1 MGEAL
6 VQDVIATVESL
17 MGSRP
22 LARLPAAG
30 PAQALGR
37 GMNPVHQGWF
47 ARNTSST
54 QDWPL
59 ARLLS
64 LKESTTIAVVI
75 PARDEQQTVGQV
87 VGEIANDLS
96 GLVDE
101 LLVLDSLSSDRT
113 ASVARAA
120 GATVWSVEDIRPDL
134 GVRAGKGEALW
145 KSQFVTSSEIVVFI
159 DADLTGWG
167 THFVS
172 ALLGPLLSDP
182 DSLLVKGFYDRILDM
197 GDGISSEG
205 GRVTEL
211 VARPWLA
218 LNRPSLSCVVQ
229 PLAGEWA
236 TRRSHLAS
244 LSIPY
249 GYGVELATLL
259 DTESR
264 HGVNAIAQVDL
275 GHRAHS
281 HQNLHDLGAMAT
293 EILAVA
299 DRRRRL
305 QQPDEIVL
313 PRLGRDRTWTERRV
327 VTAERPPFETLEA
340 GPRVEKARR

>member
-182 DSLLVKGFYDRILDM
+182 DSLANLFSPGQHVEAESEDM
-197 GDGISSEG
+197 LGATWRAYRRRTASDLPRGAGVPEPDLGEG
-205 GRVTEL
+205 WDFE
-211 VARPWLA
+211 
-218 LNRPSLSCVVQ
+218 NRR
-229 PLAGEWA
+229 EMA
-236 TRRSHLAS
+236 TR
-244 LSIPY
+244 Y
-249 GYGVELATLL
+249 
-259 DTESR
+259 
-264 HGVNAIAQVDL
+264 
-275 GHRAHS
+275 
-281 HQNLHDLGAMAT
+281 
-293 EILAVA
+293 
-299 DRRRRL
+299 
-305 QQPDEIVL
+305 
-313 PRLGRDRTWTERRV
+313 PRL
-327 VTAERPPFETLEA
+327 TALF
-340 GPRVEKARR
+340 GQK